1 MKHIFIGVVTLGL
14 ISGGIYAYSNK
25 VKTIEYIQ
33 GETQVVEKTVEVETL
48 RKRIDEAIIASST
61 EIESE
66 AQKAYNE
73 TKEQEQKK
81 IELQVTSQY
90 RAEIETREAELEEQV
105 SL

>member
-1 MKHIFIGVVTLGL
+1 MKRLAIVVIAVGL
-14 ISGGIYAYSNK
+14 ILGGIYTIK
-25 VKTIEYIQ
+25 DKGTIEYIQ

-90 RAEIETREAELEEQV
+90 RAEIEKREAELEEQV